1 VQQLTVRLTAY
12 DTLGS
17 TVEAGASVSMT
28 RWINNT
34 VCGALVRVNCYVPL
48 NGAQHRWWFNFT
60 KLINGMGYVPS
71 STVSNRVGYSS
82 DTTTHTQHIV
92 PASVPTPPLMSTT
105 QIVRGNR
112 NATVFFAPPAV
123 DTGALLHYVVTVH
136 SNDGASGGEDSGGAS
151 GSGLGEAQ
159 NWTQGTSP
167 MVLGNLNNGQAYQF
181 VVRASNWMGT
191 GPPSAPSLVVVPA
204 DVPGPVVDVVSRFFC
219 FCFFV
224 VVFALFIDLLTDKV
238 QPLSRSPCPGT

>member
-1 VQQLTVRLTAY
+1 MFDFIRY
-12 DTLGS
+12 DTLDS

-34 VCGALVRVNCYVPL
+34 VCGALVQVNCYVPL
-48 NGAQHRWWFNFT
+48 NGGSQHRWWFNFT
-60 KLINGMGYVPS
+60 TLTNGMGYVPS
-71 STVSNRVGYSS
+71 SKVSNRVGYSS

-92 PASVPTPPLMSTT
+92 PASVPTPPVMSTT

-136 SNDGASGGEDSGGAS
+136 SNDGASGEDSGEDSDVDSGGDASGGDANGGTS

-181 VVRASNWMGT
+181 VVRAINWMGT

-219 FCFFV
+219 FCFGCFRSIYRP
-224 VVFALFIDLLTDKV
+224 ID
-238 QPLSRSPCPGT
+238 